1 MMTVRLAIV
10 AWLGL
15 FALLALTVSSTL
27 LPLGVWNTV
36 LNLAFAA
43 GKAAIIGLIF
53 MHLRKSGILVS
64 LTVLALGLWLGILI
78 LMTLVDV
85 LNR

>member
-1 MMTVRLAIV
+1 MTVRLAIA

-15 FALLALTVSSTL
+15 LALLALTVGSTF
-27 LPLGVWNTV
+27 LPLGAWNTV

-53 MHLRKSGILVS
+53 MHLRRSGILVS
-64 LTVLALGLWLGILI
+64 LTVAALGLWLGILM
-78 LMTLVDV
+78 LMTMVDM

>member
-1 MMTVRLAIV
+1 MTVRAAII

-15 FALLALTVSSTL
+15 LALLALTVASTL
-27 LPLGVWNTV
+27 LPLGEWNSV

-53 MHLRKSGILVS
+53 MHLRHSGILVS
-64 LTVLALGLWLGILI
+64 LTVLALALWLGMLI
-78 LMTLVDV
+78 LMTLVDI

>member
-1 MMTVRLAIV
+1 MTVRVAIA

-15 FALLALTVSSTL
+15 LALLALTVASTL
-27 LPLGVWNTV
+27 LPLGAWNTA

-53 MHLRKSGILVS
+53 MHLRRSGILVS
-64 LTVLALGLWLGILI
+64 LTALALALWLGMLI